1 MRRTRTAGAVG
12 RNLATPPATVSL
24 GNHPAATGDPP
35 ATVAPVVAP
44 EDCTVLIT
52 DVLCVPVRSGF
63 FADDQA
69 AIARGAVHDGATYT
83 GTPVTPGFRAVRQ
96 AGEAVSVL
104 LVLDDGRVAH
114 GDCAA
119 VQYSGVGGR
128 DPVFSAE
135 AAVATIDDVVA
146 PLLVG
151 RRVTGFRGLA
161 GEIESLRTGGVPL
174 HSAVRYGVSQALL
187 DAAAQARGVTMA
199 EVIRDEYRTGLPIAP
214 VPVFAQSGDDRH
226 DNVDKMI
233 LKRADVLPHGLIN
246 TVDTKL
252 GRDGGLFAA
261 YVGWVRDRVL
271 ALRTDPGYHPVLHFD
286 VYGTIGAAFG
296 ADVPRIADYL
306 ARLEAAAAPFRL
318 RLEHVVDA
326 GGRDRQIEVFAAL
339 RSALRSAGTKV
350 ELAVDE
356 WCNTLEDIRLFLA
369 AGAADVV
376 HVKTPDL
383 GGVGNTVAAL
393 LEVRRAGVAA
403 YCGGTCNETDR
414 SAQVSAHLAMACG
427 AAQVLAKP
435 GMGVDEGLMI
445 VGNEM
450 ARVAALVA
458 SRGRGG
464 PPR

>member
-1 MRRTRTAGAVG
+1 
-12 RNLATPPATVSL
+12 
-24 GNHPAATGDPP
+24 
-35 ATVAPVVAP
+35 
-44 EDCTVLIT
+44 VLIT
-52 DVLCVPVRSGF
+52 DVLAVPVRSGF

-69 AIARGAVHDGATYT
+69 AIGLGASHDGATYV
-83 GTPVTPGFRAVRQ
+83 GAPVTPGFRSIRQ
-96 AGEAVSVL
+96 PGEAVSVL
-104 LVLDDGRVAH
+104 LVLEDGRVAH

-128 DPVFSAE
+128 DAVLDAA
-135 AAVATIDDVVA
+135 AAVATIQDAVA
-146 PLLVG
+146 PLLIG
-151 RRVTGFRGLA
+151 RTVTGFRA
-161 GEIESLRTGGVPL
+161 VAAEIEALRTDGVPL
-174 HSAVRYGVSQALL
+174 HTAVRYGVSQALL

-199 EVIRDEYRTGLPIAP
+199 EVVRDEYRTGLPIEA
-214 VPVFAQSGDDRH
+214 VPLFVQSGDDRY

-246 TVDTKL
+246 NVETKL
-252 GRDGGLFAA
+252 GRDGEIFAE
-261 YVGWVRDRVL
+261 YVAWVRERVL
-271 ALRTDPGYHPVLHFD
+271 ALRDDPSYRPVLHFD

-296 ADVPRIADYL
+296 ADVARMAGYL

-326 GGRDRQIEVFAAL
+326 GGRDAQIEVFAAL
-339 RSALRSAGTKV
+339 RAALRAAGTRV

-356 WCNTLEDIRLFLA
+356 WCNTLEDIRAFLA
-369 AGAADVV
+369 AGAADVI

-383 GGVGNTVAAL
+383 GGVGNTVEAL

-427 AAQVLAKP
+427 AVQVLAKP

-450 ARVAALVA
+450 ARVAALVGA
-458 SRGRGG
+458 RDRRAAAVG
-464 PPR
+464 